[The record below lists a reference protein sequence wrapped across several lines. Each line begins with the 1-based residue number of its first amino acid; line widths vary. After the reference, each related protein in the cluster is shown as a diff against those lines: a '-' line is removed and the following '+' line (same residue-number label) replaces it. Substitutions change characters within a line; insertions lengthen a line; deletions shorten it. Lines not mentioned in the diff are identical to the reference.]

1 MQSNLY
7 SVQIDLE
14 KPLVLTV
21 ELERFLGVVFFML
34 IISLPNSRLHWS
46 LDLAI
51 TQINQILSRYR
62 FEQIKRFV
70 HFNNNDHMLP
80 PEHQKFDKLFKV
92 RPLSDHLRKKYND
105 TPMSQMLCI
114 DEQMIPFKGNTALKQ
129 YLPSKPH
136 KYGYKVFILCS
147 NKGVIYDFELYT
159 GKIQPADD
167 APDLG
172 ASSNIVLRLAKI
184 IPTDK
189 HYLLY
194 FDNWFTSLPLV
205 SHLAKSKIFCLGT
218 VRSNR
223 LPGCDLPSDKDMKK
237 NGKGTHKKNYFGYI
251 KKRKTINIT

>member
-105 TPMSQMLCI
+105 TPMSQMLCT
-114 DEQMIPFKGNTALKQ
+114 DEQTIPFKGNTALKQ

-136 KYGYKVFILCS
+136 KCGYKVFILCS
-147 NKGVIYDFELYT
+147 NKGVICDFEPYT
-159 GKIQPADD
+159 GKLQPADD
-167 APDLG
+167 VPDLEV
-172 ASSNIVLRLAKI
+172 SSNLVLRLAKI
-184 IPTDK
+184 ISADK

-194 FDNWFTSLPLV
+194 FDNWPTTLPLV
-205 SHLAKSKIFCLGT
+205 CHLAKSKIFCLGT

-223 LPGCDLPSDKDMKK
+223 LPGCDFPSDKDMKK
-237 NGKGTHKKNYFGYI
+237 NGKGTHMEKESA
-251 KKRKTINIT
+251 